1 MIFSAFAQGRA
12 MRARR
17 FPTSRPYC
25 ANLGAP
31 REYSPKRAK
40 AGDPM
45 TEYYIPTQAGEAELV
60 EKRSRF
66 IGHVWRVESEEE
78 ARARI
83 EEMKKRYY
91 DARHNCWCYLIKD
104 GPVRYSDDGE
114 PQGTAGQPM
123 LNVFQREGV
132 VNVVCV
138 VTRYFG
144 GILLGAGGL
153 VRAYT
158 QSAKD
163 ALDGAGISVVRR
175 WVEILLPCS
184 YAQYERVK
192 LETEG
197 FGGVIAEA
205 DYGADIALTVL
216 LPEERWEDYL
226 AHMLDITAGTV
237 EGMVCGERF
246 QDVPWR
252 APREK
257 EE

>member
-1 MIFSAFAQGRA
+1 
-12 MRARR
+12 
-17 FPTSRPYC
+17 
-25 ANLGAP
+25 
-31 REYSPKRAK
+31 
-40 AGDPM
+40 M
-45 TEYYIPTQAGEAELV
+45 TTYRVPFENGESEFT

-66 IGHVWRVESEEE
+66 ISHIWRVETEAE
-78 ARARI
+78 ARERI

-91 DARHNCWCYLIKD
+91 DARHNCWCYRIKE
-104 GPVRYSDDGE
+104 GGVERYSDDGE

-163 ALDGAGISVVRR
+163 ALDAAGISVVRR

-252 APREK
+252 APIEK

>member
-1 MIFSAFAQGRA
+1 
-12 MRARR
+12 
-17 FPTSRPYC
+17 
-25 ANLGAP
+25 
-31 REYSPKRAK
+31 
-40 AGDPM
+40 M
-45 TEYYIPTQAGEAELV
+45 TEYLIPTGRAETELV

-66 IGHVWRVESEEE
+66 IGQVWPVESEEE

-83 EEMKKRYY
+83 EETKKKHY
-91 DARHNCWCYLIKD
+91 DARHNCWCYRIQE
-104 GPVRYSDDGE
+104 GGVERYSDDGE

-163 ALDGAGISVVRR
+163 ALDAAGISVVRR

-252 APREK
+252 APIEK

>member
-1 MIFSAFAQGRA
+1 MTTYRVPFENGESAF
-12 MRARR
+12 
-17 FPTSRPYC
+17 T
-25 ANLGAP
+25 
-31 REYSPKRAK
+31 
-40 AGDPM
+40 
-45 TEYYIPTQAGEAELV
+45 

-66 IGHVWRVESEEE
+66 ISHIWRVETEAE
-78 ARARI
+78 ARERI

-91 DARHNCWCYLIKD
+91 DARHNCWCYLLQE
-104 GPVRYSDDGE
+104 GGVVRYSDDGE

-123 LNVFQREGV
+123 LNVFQRESV
-132 VNVVCV
+132 TNVCCV

-144 GILLGAGGL
+144 GVLLGAGGL
-153 VRAYT
+153 TRAYT
-158 QSAKD
+158 KGAKD
-163 ALDGAGISVVRR
+163 ALDAVGISTMSLWTLWDV
-175 WVEILLPCS
+175 PCT
-184 YAQYERVK
+184 YPLFERVK

-252 APREK
+252 APIEK